1 MSLMLKNLGEK
12 IRKLRKE
19 KGLTL
24 VEVAQKTGVA
34 QATLSRIETGS
45 MLGTV
50 ESHEKIAEVLGIGLS
65 DLYTGV
71 DSRYEQIAHLKKD
84 AERKV
89 VHHHK
94 NFQVE
99 ILTVESSK
107 KKITPL
113 LITIQPETHTPSEQN
128 ERGVEKFFFVV
139 EGEVKVK
146 ADRDEYILKLGETLY
161 FDASLPHQIFNE
173 KSRPAKILAAVSPS
187 KL

>member
-1 MSLMLKNLGEK
+1 MLKNLGEK

-24 VEVAQKTGVA
+24 VEVADKTGVA
-34 QATLSRIETGS
+34 QATLSRIETGT
-45 MLGTV
+45 MIGTL
-50 ESHEKIAEVLGIGLS
+50 ESHEKIAEVLGVGLS
-65 DLYTGV
+65 ELYTGV
-71 DSRYEQIAHLKKD
+71 DSRYEQIAHLKRES
-84 AERKV
+84 ERKV

-113 LITIQPETHTPSEQN
+113 LITVQPENHTPLEQN
-128 ERGVEKFFFVV
+128 ERGVEKFFYVL
-139 EGEVKVK
+139 EGEALIKV
-146 ADRDEYILKLGETLY
+146 DRDEYTLKSGETLY

-173 KSRPAKILAAVSPS
+173 KSKPLRILASVSPS